1 MQLEQA
7 DQRHSPP
14 SISHVKID
22 CRRLLTLVVC
32 RIIHNV
38 MSGHS
43 DAVQDS
49 PITFEAFKLHL
60 DSTGEKDSSLVDI
73 VWPGALVNP

>member
-14 SISHVKID
+14 STSHGRID
-22 CRRLLTLVVC
+22 SRRPLTLVIC
-32 RIIHNV
+32 RITHNV
-38 MSGHS
+38 MSGHP

-60 DSTGEKDSSLVDI
+60 DSTGEKDR
-73 VWPGALVNP
+73 

>member
-7 DQRHSPP
+7 DHRHSPP
-14 SISHVKID
+14 STSHGRID
-22 CRRLLTLVVC
+22 CRRPLTLAISRV
-32 RIIHNV
+32 IHNI
-38 MSGHS
+38 MNGHS

-60 DSTGEKDSSLVDI
+60 DSTGEKDR
-73 VWPGALVNP
+73 